1 KDQPGASRTATSEPA
16 PAAAPSAPQTTTL
29 SQVSSSQVDP
39 ANKPTR
45 RAPGLPSPSVSKSA
59 GNGKLRSTRAESK
72 PVDRSAGEL
81 AAAPGVSVKNTSTEA
96 RPSALAPAP
105 APAESPVPGS
115 ATPSKTTPA
124 RSQPIPPSI
133 PTAEPSAPVSAP
145 DGPLTGIRTRETP
158 PPPRPD
164 VLLPNPAA
172 IAGDA
177 EPASRGPVGRLSV
190 ESAGTI
196 PSRLVLQLEVA
207 LDQGSLVTPAGSS
220 AWDFYQKLS
229 AVDPP
234 AKEMPQLKS
243 RLMEALLAKSKA
255 IVLGDVRTDNIS
267 SNAD

>member
-1 KDQPGASRTATSEPA
+1 
-16 PAAAPSAPQTTTL
+16 
-29 SQVSSSQVDP
+29 
-39 ANKPTR
+39 
-45 RAPGLPSPSVSKSA
+45 
-59 GNGKLRSTRAESK
+59 
-72 PVDRSAGEL
+72 
-81 AAAPGVSVKNTSTEA
+81 
-96 RPSALAPAP
+96 
-105 APAESPVPGS
+105 
-115 ATPSKTTPA
+115 
-124 RSQPIPPSI
+124 
-133 PTAEPSAPVSAP
+133 TAEPSAPVSAP
-145 DGPLTGIRTRETP
+145 GGPLTGIGTRETP

-196 PSRLVLQLEVA
+196 PSPLVLQLEVA

-267 SNAD
+267 SNADDLRTAGQMLTRLQRMQPDNPEISRLQKLSAAEALISLQFYDEAAKALE